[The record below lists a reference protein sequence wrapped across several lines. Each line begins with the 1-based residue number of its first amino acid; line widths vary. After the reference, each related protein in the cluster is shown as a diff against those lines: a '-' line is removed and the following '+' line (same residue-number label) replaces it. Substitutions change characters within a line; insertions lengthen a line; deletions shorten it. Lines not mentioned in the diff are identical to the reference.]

1 MSASLRAFITVGKEE
16 LFRRTPEVL
25 TKKREED
32 ASARPPLERC
42 SFYTYYH
49 ITGNVL

>member
-1 MSASLRAFITVGKEE
+1 LSASLRTFINVEKEE
-16 LFRRTPEVL
+16 LFRRTAEVL

-42 SFYTYYH
+42 SFHTYYH